1 MIYSDQNMLKGYR
14 QQKFKLTLYERAFK
28 MLKNNM
34 CITKIGQAV
43 LELRSEGEPANAH
56 WIGKISFSYLTNSPL
71 APKMMSLNIAQLFL
85 VKSHFALFL
94 LNYLSYEV
102 PTCVRYASAR

>member
-1 MIYSDQNMLKGYR
+1 
-14 QQKFKLTLYERAFK
+14 

-34 CITKIGQAV
+34 CITKIGQAI
-43 LELRSEGEPANAH
+43 LELLRSEGEPGNPH
-56 WIGKISFSYLTNSPL
+56 WIGQISFSYFTNSPL
-71 APKMMSLNIAQLFL
+71 VPKMMSLNIAQLFL

-102 PTCVRYASAR
+102 LTCVRYASAR